1 MLRSLKTLHLRV
13 PRQSES
19 ATALA
24 QWLYQISVTPAGQQ
38 YDGVPGGIVS
48 QVWHSSLQKVDER
61 GFDPK
66 TQMEGGF
73 NATFSFLVCASNVSA
88 SDIANPGCYFRPRR
102 SLKLSSSLISCTIS
116 WYGP

>member
-1 MLRSLKTLHLRV
+1 
-13 PRQSES
+13 
-19 ATALA
+19 
-24 QWLYQISVTPAGQQ
+24 
-38 YDGVPGGIVS
+38 
-48 QVWHSSLQKVDER
+48 
-61 GFDPK
+61 
-66 TQMEGGF
+66 MEGGF